1 MARKKLLHIFIL
13 VVFKNGIPF
22 FFFNFLPR
30 MLHQDVQLVIELKIL
45 EGVLP
50 VNRIGKAELN
60 VQKEVYSSAHVS
72 MKKSLGKVNI

>member
-1 MARKKLLHIFIL
+1 
-13 VVFKNGIPF
+13 
-22 FFFNFLPR
+22 